1 MVSAHEFHPSPEL
14 QVICMDIAQCTQ
26 TSEKQMIS
34 REVGQE
40 KASDA
45 SDSVIYKIEVPANRS
60 VDTER
65 ALLYHYLRV
74 R

>member
-1 MVSAHEFHPSPEL
+1 MV
-14 QVICMDIAQCTQ
+14 
-26 TSEKQMIS
+26 S

-65 ALLYHYLRV
+65 ALFYHYLRV
-74 R
+74 RLILTLQVWSPLSRGFG

>member
-1 MVSAHEFHPSPEL
+1 MV
-14 QVICMDIAQCTQ
+14 
-26 TSEKQMIS
+26 S

-60 VDTER
+60 VDSER
-65 ALLYHYLRV
+65 ALL
-74 R
+74 